1 MKKVKEKVILWH
13 DARVE
18 KKRLILEHEKS
29 EPLSW
34 AFKKAYTR
42 LKGLVSFTGKKILY
56 DAVDLIKDI
65 SNALFLFN
73 PTSFCY
79 LAVLCANWIVFFVLY
94 ENHK

>member
-34 AFKKAYTR
+34 AFKKSYTK

-56 DAVDLIKDI
+56 DAVDLIKDS

-73 PTSFCY
+73 PASFCY

-94 ENHK
+94 QNHK